1 MTTLETAFINKKH
14 SPLAKKKSNT
24 DKLHQIVIDALLDKK
39 GKNVVS
45 LDLREIKDTPSD
57 FFIIVHGDSVTQVR
71 ALHDN
76 VLEETKKAGH
86 LPYHKEGGEGA
97 EWMIIDFVDVTV
109 HVFYREKRD
118 FYALEELWSDA
129 KRTDYEEE
137 PEKPKYNKATKAS
150 SEKGRK

>member
-1 MTTLETAFINKKH
+1 M
-14 SPLAKKKSNT
+14 
-24 DKLHQIVIDALLDKK
+24 VDALLDKK

-57 FFIIVHGDSVTQVR
+57 FFIIVHGDSTTQVR

-76 VLEETKKAGH
+76 VLEETKKAGF

-118 FYALEELWSDA
+118 FYALEELWNDA

-137 PEKPKYNKATKAS
+137 PEKPQYNKATKAS
-150 SEKGRK
+150 SVKGRK